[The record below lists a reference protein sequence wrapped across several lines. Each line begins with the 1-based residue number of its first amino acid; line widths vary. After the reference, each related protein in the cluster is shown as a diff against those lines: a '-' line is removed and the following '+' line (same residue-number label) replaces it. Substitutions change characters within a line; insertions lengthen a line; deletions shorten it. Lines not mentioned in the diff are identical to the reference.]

1 MKLLSY
7 VDAVKLLLSEG
18 FSILSIRLGYMTIVH
33 GKINAR
39 GGSRYNKLVCVKQV
53 NGKVVQK
60 YVGYL

>member
-18 FSILSIRLGYMTIVH
+18 FSILSIGLGCMTIVH

-39 GGSRYNKLVCVKQV
+39 GGCRYNKLVYMKQV
-53 NGKVVQK
+53 NGKILQK